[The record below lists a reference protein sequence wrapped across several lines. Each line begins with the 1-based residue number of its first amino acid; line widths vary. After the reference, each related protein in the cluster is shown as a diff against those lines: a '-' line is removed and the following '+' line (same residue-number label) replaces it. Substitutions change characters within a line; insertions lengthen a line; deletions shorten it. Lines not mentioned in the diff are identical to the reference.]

1 MLGLT
6 NLGTIHTAIALLAVA
21 AGAMAYFRYGN
32 ISLRTRRG
40 QAYVSLTVI
49 TCLTGFGIFEHGGFG
64 KPHML
69 GILTLLVLALA
80 VAAGKGS
87 LFGRRAIYVET
98 IAYSLTYFFHFIPAT
113 AETATRLPVGAP
125 WADSPEAP
133 QVLLV
138 TGLFFAAFLVGVGLQ
153 LRRLRRGGSG
163 AGPAPT
169 LALG

>member
-1 MLGLT
+1 MQQGGSRFSELRA
-6 NLGTIHTAIALLAVA
+6 NERV
-21 AGAMAYFRYGN
+21 R
-32 ISLRTRRG
+32 SVDLRTRRG
-40 QAYVSLTVI
+40 QAYIWLTVI
-49 TCLTGFGIFEHGGFG
+49 TCLTGFGIFEHGGYG

-138 TGLFFAAFLVGVGLQ
+138 TGLFFVAFLVGVGIQ

-169 LALG
+169 LALS

>member
-6 NLGTIHTAIALLAVA
+6 NLGVVHTAISLVAVA
-21 AGAMAYFRYGN
+21 AGAAALIRFGN
-32 ISLRTRRG
+32 ISLRTRSG
-40 QAYVSLTVI
+40 QVYVWLTVI

-69 GILTLLVLALA
+69 GILTLLVLAVA
-80 VAAGKGS
+80 VAAEKS
-87 LFGRRAIYVET
+87 NLLGRRSVYIGT
-98 IAYSLTYFFHFIPAT
+98 IAYSLTFFFHFIPAT

-125 WADSPEAP
+125 WADHPEAP
-133 QVLLV
+133 EVLAV
-138 TGLFFAAFLVGVGLQ
+138 TGLFFLAFLVGVGIQ

-169 LALG
+169 FSLT